1 MPKPTVTIAADELAG
16 LAALAATDGLD
27 HDPGIAA
34 RRLLREAIDARLE
47 VAGLPWA
54 PTDAQVDAR
63 ATRPAPSPWRVRWH
77 ELWASPK
84 VVTSV
89 RGALLGVT
97 VVLLAGGYG
106 GNWGWTGFDGNNQLW
121 DWLQL
126 LVLPISFAV
135 LPLWLKHS
143 ERMSREVKLGYAI
156 ALVAFSGFVAIGY
169 LEPLHWTGFGGNKL
183 WNWLTLILL
192 PASLITVS
200 TWRATRRT
208 LGRAHQVAGAVLLAG
223 WTVTLVGGYGYGWS
237 WTGYAGNTLWDWM
250 SLLLL
255 PIVFPTFIAPLIT
268 SLVTGGVAAKVKA
281 ERQQAVVAGLPG

>member
-106 GNWGWTGFDGNNQLW
+106 GNWGWTGFDGN
-121 DWLQL
+121 
-126 LVLPISFAV
+126 
-135 LPLWLKHS
+135 K
-143 ERMSREVKLGYAI
+143 VKLGYAI
-156 ALVAFSGFVAIGY
+156 VLVAFSGFVAIGY